1 MFHALSSRLTG
12 LLCLIL
18 PNNILS
24 GNWFEVQKEEK
35 SWLVVKGPTELFR
48 QLEKGNTLLVFGES
62 VPSAG

>member
-1 MFHALSSRLTG
+1 MFHTLSSRLTG

-62 VPSAG
+62 VLSAG